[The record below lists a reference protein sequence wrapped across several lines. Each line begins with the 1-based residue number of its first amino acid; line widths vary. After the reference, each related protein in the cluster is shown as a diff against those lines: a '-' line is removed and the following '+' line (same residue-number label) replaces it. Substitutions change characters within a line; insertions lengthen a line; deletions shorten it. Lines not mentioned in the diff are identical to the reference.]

1 MNRASSSPILAQ
13 PLKDEPLNTTELVD
27 AVAEAEQSSAT
38 AIFANASHIPVY
50 DDDDQQIEHT
60 ALVAL

>member
-1 MNRASSSPILAQ
+1 MNRASSSAILAQ
-13 PLKDEPLNTTELVD
+13 PLMDEPLNTTELVD
-27 AVAEAEQSSAT
+27 VVAEAKQSSVT

-50 DDDDQQIEHT
+50 DDDDQQIEHA